1 MSNLILERAT
11 SPLFMMLCK
20 MFNCC
25 AIGLHTS
32 PAIMLLRR
40 VSARPPFDSTHDW
53 ISRQVAPLAGAQ
65 NNIHNMK
72 HSINR
77 MGLQMLQS
85 CLIIHHRL
93 LN

>member
-1 MSNLILERAT
+1 
-11 SPLFMMLCK
+11 
-20 MFNCC
+20 
-25 AIGLHTS
+25 S

-53 ISRQVAPLAGAQ
+53 ISRQVAPLPGAQ